1 MADINSSSAI
11 GSVPPEATLID
22 KTSTAAVDSRQK
34 TAIKNSEIARTESFT
49 SVEKAEENSAL
60 QRLTNVKL
68 AITIDESADL
78 PVIKIYDNDTGDQ
91 IMQVPAEHSLNIS
104 KTIKAAVGAIFDKTV

>member
-1 MADINSSSAI
+1 MADIKFSSAME
-11 GSVPPEATLID
+11 SVPPMATLIE
-22 KTSTAAVDSRQK
+22 KTSASAVDSRQD
-34 TAIKNSEIARTESFT
+34 TAIKNSEITRAESLK
-49 SVEKAEENSAL
+49 SIEKAEEKSAL

-78 PVIKIYDNDTGDQ
+78 PVIKIYDNETGDQ

-104 KTIKAAVGAIFDKTV
+104 RTIKAAVGAIFDETV